1 MENPIDDAREPL
13 NDTEATARP
22 AGEAPAYPPYART
35 QAPLPPLPGPAPGP
49 GYYPAP
55 PTQAK
60 GPLLALL
67 LSVFPGLGQLYN
79 EQPAKAVTFF
89 FFMVGSIYGTAF
101 ISPFP
106 FAFLI
111 PFTWFYNLIDAWTS
125 ANDINRRE
133 LAGGRPR
140 KDNAI
145 ESPIWGATLLGL
157 GLVLLIN
164 NMGWLNLARLARFW
178 PLVMVV
184 VGGIFLARAL
194 KARTTPTPRD
204 PFDERAL

>member
-1 MENPIDDAREPL
+1 MDNPIDETNEPL
-13 NDTEATARP
+13 SEPDTAASDSRAETAVP
-22 AGEAPAYPPYART
+22 RT
-35 QAPLPPLPGPAPGP
+35 YTSRTLPPLPAPYTVPPALPPAP
-49 GYYPAP
+49 
-55 PTQAK
+55 AK
-60 GPLLALL
+60 TPLLALL

>member
-1 MENPIDDAREPL
+1 MDNPIDET
-13 NDTEATARP
+13 N
-22 AGEAPAYPPYART
+22 EAPSEPDTAASDSRAETAVPRGYNSRT
-35 QAPLPPLPGPAPGP
+35 LPPLPAPYTAPPALPPAP
-49 GYYPAP
+49 
-55 PTQAK
+55 AK
-60 GPLLALL
+60 TPILALL

-89 FFMVGSIYGTAF
+89 FFVVGSIYGTAT

-111 PFTWFYNLIDAWTS
+111 PFSWFYNLIDAWSS
-125 ANDINRRE
+125 AHDINRRE

-140 KDNAI
+140 KDRSL

-157 GLVLLIN
+157 GLVLLLN
-164 NMGWLNLARLARFW
+164 NLGWLNLARLSRFW

-184 VGGIFLARAL
+184 IGAIFLSRAL
-194 KARTTPTPRD
+194 KARDASAPARD
-204 PFDERAL
+204 SFDDRAL